1 MSQGSGPSGGV
12 GPSGPRTGIR
22 LLCAVVALAAALCA
36 MGMIS
41 GPSTDMTMPMP
52 TSSSGSVS
60 APAPATTAATDHD
73 RLAPIG
79 CEGTCAGDA
88 TTACAASV
96 LVAMVL
102 LPLAGRGRSG
112 YLHLGPRGPTSAA
125 APPGAGRLL
134 LARHVAAPSLLGVL
148 RV

>member
-1 MSQGSGPSGGV
+1 VSQGAGPSGGV

-36 MGMIS
+36 MGMVS
-41 GPSTDMTMPMP
+41 SPSTDMAMPAP
-52 TSSSGSVS
+52 TSTWGS
-60 APAPATTAATDHD
+60 APASTAAIDHD

-79 CEGTCAGDA
+79 CGGTCAGDA

-102 LPLAGRGRSG
+102 LPLAGRGGRG
-112 YLHLGPRGPTSAA
+112 YLHLGPRGSTSAA

-134 LARHVAAPSLLGVL
+134 PARHVAAPSLLGVL